1 MKSAKMRELERLE
14 KIMVD
19 ESTPVKELK
28 SKIIFG
34 VFANTELGYNIEEAQ
49 DIVAQDLDGVA
60 IDSKEFVRLVVAEF
74 IRDNK

>member
-1 MKSAKMRELERLE
+1 MMSAKMKELKNLE

-28 SKIIFG
+28 SKIVFG
-34 VFANTELGYNIEEAQ
+34 VFANTELGHNMEEAQ

-60 IDSKEFVRLVVAEF
+60 IDSKEFVRLVIAEF
-74 IRDNK
+74 IRDSK